1 MRATKKIVMLAA
13 SLVLGAAQAQAPN
26 AEAIHK
32 YPDKTVT
39 LVVPFAAGGPTDVVA
54 RMMAIPMAKSL
65 GQSVVVEN
73 VNGAGG
79 TIGATKVARSAPN
92 GYTIFLHHMGMS
104 TSPALYNKLN
114 FDPLTDFE
122 YIGQVLD
129 VPMTLIARKDIPAN
143 NLQEL
148 IAYIKANESKVSLA
162 DAGLGAVSNLCGL
175 MFKNAIGVNIN
186 TIPYKG
192 TGPAMNDLL
201 GGQVDVLCDQTTQT
215 VPMIKD
221 GRVKVFGVTT
231 LKRLAALP
239 NVPTLDEQGL
249 KGFEVKVWHGMY
261 APKGTPAPILKK
273 INTALRF
280 AMSDPVVKQRLSD
293 LSSDIPSQD
302 KMTADGLREHLKLEI
317 NKWGPIIR
325 KAGVSAD

>member
-1 MRATKKIVMLAA
+1 MKRLTRLLMLMTAM
-13 SLVLGAAQAQAPN
+13 VVGGAQAQQPS
-26 AEAIHK
+26 K
-32 YPDKTVT
+32 YPEKSIT

-54 RMMAIPMAKSL
+54 RMMAIPMGASL
-65 GQSVVVEN
+65 GQPVVVEN

-79 TIGATKVARSAPN
+79 TIGATKVARAAPN

-104 TSPALYNKLN
+104 TAPALYNKLN

-148 IAYIKANESKVSLA
+148 IAYIKANQDKVSMA

-175 MFKNAIGVNIN
+175 MFKSAIGVNIN

-201 GGQVDVLCDQTTQT
+201 GGQIDILCDQTTQT

-231 LKRLAALP
+231 LKRLPALP

-261 APKGTPAPILKK
+261 APKGTPAPVLKK
-273 INTALRF
+273 INTAMRF
-280 AMSDPVVKQRLSD
+280 AMADPTIKQRLAD
-293 LSSDIPSQD
+293 LSSDIPSAD
-302 KMTADGLREHLKLEI
+302 KMTANGLKDHLKLEI
-317 NKWGPIIR
+317 NKWGPVIR